1 MPLDAGLLLKVFL
14 KKIIPDSCNY
24 LVWLMNEEKGRKVFN
39 EKNRQNARQK
49 LKGKKKLEMKE
60 KVMIKKERERV
71 CVSMRERKVNEK
83 SE

>member
-1 MPLDAGLLLKVFL
+1 
-14 KKIIPDSCNY
+14 
-24 LVWLMNEEKGRKVFN
+24 MNEEKGRKVYN